1 MKNENY
7 IVNELEKGRNL
18 KILFISHNACL
29 FNLQQL
35 EKFENCKIEIS
46 SRYAFRT
53 LRKNKVEDFDLI
65 FYYSSDYFDVDDL
78 KYLDDM
84 ISKISQ
90 NEQKRV
96 TLGYTYRIKVE
107 EMIDKNLS
115 EKMKIIS
122 YNNDVKDEIT
132 TDVDAHTNPLNL
144 AEMILRISDE
154 FDEIKAKK
162 YI

>member
-18 KILFISHNACL
+18 KILFISHNAYG
-29 FNLQQL
+29 FDLQQL

-46 SRYAFRT
+46 SCYAFKT
-53 LRKNKVEDFDLI
+53 LRKDKVEDFDLI

-78 KYLDDM
+78 KYLDDK

-90 NEQKRV
+90 REQKRV
-96 TLGYTYRIKVE
+96 TLGYTYRIPSE
-107 EMIDKNLS
+107 EMIDKDLS

-132 TDVDAHTNPLNL
+132 TNIDAYTNPLNL
-144 AEMILRISDE
+144 AEMILRVSDE